1 MKVGEA
7 WSKSIKPRSTWVF
20 FFSIYFPSLKSFFF
34 WFVLFCFYLILFGN
48 ASDRWIESI
57 APGRKGDEHDN
68 DGYFQ
73 CDSFFFHLLF
83 DQPNMAALWEL
94 VKGDDTWFP
103 SFPVACVR
111 VQNWVLLHVSCKD
124 GVSFLFSF
132 LFFCLLG
139 FFSVTGLGHHWQ
151 AKRTANELE
160 ASPRASSLT
169 NPL

>member
-1 MKVGEA
+1 MTDGLNQSRRVGKET
-7 WSKSIKPRSTWVF
+7 STTMTDI
-20 FFSIYFPSLKSFFF
+20 S
-34 WFVLFCFYLILFGN
+34 N
-48 ASDRWIESI
+48 AI
-57 APGRKGDEHDN
+57 P
-68 DGYFQ
+68 
-73 CDSFFFHLLF
+73 FFFHLLF

>member
-1 MKVGEA
+1 M
-7 WSKSIKPRSTWVF
+7 
-20 FFSIYFPSLKSFFF
+20 
-34 WFVLFCFYLILFGN
+34 ILFGN

-132 LFFCLLG
+132 FFLFAGFFFLSLVWGTTGKRNERRTNWRPRRELPRLRIHYERRCLFLFQWDGSFFC
-139 FFSVTGLGHHWQ
+139 VCVCV
-151 AKRTANELE
+151 
-160 ASPRASSLT
+160 
-169 NPL
+169 